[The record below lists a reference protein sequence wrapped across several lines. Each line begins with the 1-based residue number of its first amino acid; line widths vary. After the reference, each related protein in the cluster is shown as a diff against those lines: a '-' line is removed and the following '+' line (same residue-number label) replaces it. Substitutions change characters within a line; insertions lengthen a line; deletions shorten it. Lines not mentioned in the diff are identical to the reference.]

1 LRGLLVRLL
10 VARTFVPHVATRAG
24 ANVSPQRGGAAAVA
38 FDYSGARVLIT
49 GGTSG
54 IGAAT
59 AAAYRAAGADV
70 TITGTR
76 NSASDYNADLS
87 GYRYL
92 PLDVTNSTHIA
103 AVANE
108 SGPLDVLVHSG
119 GVGLAS
125 VGRNEYEPDVFEEAV
140 RMHLTSVY
148 RLSISC
154 REALGASVLPGGA
167 SIIGIAS
174 MSSYFGFESVPGY
187 GAAKAG
193 LVQLMKTLA
202 VAWSKYGIRANAVA
216 AGLIRTRQ
224 TAAFAEQPELTA
236 PVLARTPLRRL
247 GEPSE
252 IANAVLFL
260 TSGAACY
267 ITGQTLAV
275 DGGFSI
281 SG

>member
-1 LRGLLVRLL
+1 
-10 VARTFVPHVATRAG
+10 
-24 ANVSPQRGGAAAVA
+24 VSGQRVCAAALA

-76 NSASDYNADLS
+76 KSASEYNDDLS

-92 PLDVTNSTHIA
+92 PLNLEDTTGIA
-103 AVANE
+103 AVAKAT
-108 SGPLDVLVHSG
+108 GQLDILVHSG
-119 GVGLAS
+119 GIGLAS
-125 VGRNEYEPDVFEEAV
+125 VGKNEYEPDVFEEAV
-140 RMHLTSVY
+140 RLHLTSVY
-148 RLSISC
+148 RLSSLC
-154 REALGASVLPGGA
+154 RDSLAASVLPGGA

-174 MSSYFGFESVPGY
+174 MSSYFGFEWVPGY

-202 VAWSKYGIRANAVA
+202 VAWSKDGIRSNAVA

-224 TAAFAEQPELTA
+224 TATFTQQPELIA
-236 PVLARTPLRRL
+236 PVMARTPLRRL
-247 GEPSE
+247 GEPGE

-260 TSGAACY
+260 TSSAACY

>member
-1 LRGLLVRLL
+1 MAKGADVSALQ
-10 VARTFVPHVATRAG
+10 AG
-24 ANVSPQRGGAAAVA
+24 ATGVV
-38 FDYSGARVLIT
+38 FDYSGARVLVT

-59 AAAYRAAGADV
+59 AAAYRAAGAQV

-76 NSASDYNADLS
+76 KSAGDYAADLG

-92 PLDVTNSTHIA
+92 PLDVTDSTQVA
-103 AVANE
+103 AVATAI
-108 SGPLDVLVHSG
+108 GRLDILVHSG
-119 GVGLAS
+119 GIGLAS
-125 VGRNEYEPDVFEEAV
+125 VGKNEYEPDVFDEAV
-140 RMHLTSVY
+140 SMHLTSVY
-148 RLSISC
+148 RLSSLC
-154 REALGASVLPGGA
+154 RDALAASAWPGGA
-167 SIIGIAS
+167 SIVGIAS
-174 MSSYFGFESVPGY
+174 MSAYFGFEPVPGY

-202 VAWSKYGIRANAVA
+202 VAWSQHGIRANAVA

-224 TAAFAEQPELTA
+224 TAAFAALPELTA
-236 PVLARTPLRRL
+236 PMMARTPLRRL
-247 GEPSE
+247 GEPHE

-260 TSGAACY
+260 TSSAAAY

-275 DGGFSI
+275 DGGFSV

>member
-1 LRGLLVRLL
+1 M
-10 VARTFVPHVATRAG
+10 AQM
-24 ANVSPQRGGAAAVA
+24 SAAALA

-49 GGTSG
+49 GGTGG

-59 AAAYRAAGADV
+59 AAAYRGAGADV

-76 NSASDYNADLS
+76 KSPSEYNDDLS

-92 PLDVTNSTHIA
+92 QMDLADSAGIA
-103 AVANE
+103 AVAKAI
-108 SGPLDVLVHSG
+108 GQFDILVHSG
-119 GVGLAS
+119 GIGLAS
-125 VGRNEYEPDVFEEAV
+125 VGKNEYEPDVFEEAV

-148 RLSISC
+148 RLSSLC
-154 REALGASVLPGGA
+154 RDSLAASVLPGGA
-167 SIIGIAS
+167 SIVGIAS
-174 MSSYFGFESVPGY
+174 MSSYFGFEWVPGY

-193 LVQLMKTLA
+193 LVQMMKTLA
-202 VAWSKYGIRANAVA
+202 VAWSRHGIRSNAVA

-224 TAAFAEQPELTA
+224 TAAFAQQPELTA
-236 PVLARTPLRRL
+236 PVIARTPLRRL
-247 GEPSE
+247 GEPSDV
-252 IANAVLFL
+252 ANAVLFL
-260 TSGAACY
+260 TSSAACY

>member
-1 LRGLLVRLL
+1 LSTL
-10 VARTFVPHVATRAG
+10 PI
-24 ANVSPQRGGAAAVA
+24 GAADVV
-38 FDYSGARVLIT
+38 FNYSGARVLIT

-59 AAAYRAAGADV
+59 ASAYRAAGAQV

-76 NSASDYNADLS
+76 QSASEYDADLS

-92 PLDVTNSTHIA
+92 PLDVADNAGIA
-103 AVANE
+103 AVANTTAR
-108 SGPLDVLVHSG
+108 LDILVHSG
-119 GVGLAS
+119 GIGLAS
-125 VGRNEYEPDVFEEAV
+125 IGKDEYEPDVFEEAV

-148 RLSISC
+148 RLSSLC
-154 REALGASVLPGGA
+154 RDVLAASTLPGGA
-167 SIIGIAS
+167 SIVGIAS
-174 MSSYFGFESVPGY
+174 MSAYFGFEWVPGY

-202 VAWSKYGIRANAVA
+202 VAWSKHGIRANAVA

-224 TAAFAEQPELTA
+224 TAAFAGQSELTA
-236 PVLARTPLRRL
+236 PVIARTPLRRL
-247 GEPSE
+247 GEPNE

-260 TSGAACY
+260 TSGAAGY